1 MLRHRV
7 AQIQPDGARPAPKP
21 DNQQASI
28 IVRANY
34 FILGDISALRWSPG
48 PHPITEAGSDLGA
61 ILQQAHHHVAL
72 VVLTTKEHCQHL
84 DFPLLSACTKPIHG
98 TIQSKV
104 AKARKEIVV

>member
-1 MLRHRV
+1 
-7 AQIQPDGARPAPKP
+7 
-21 DNQQASI
+21 
-28 IVRANY
+28 
-34 FILGDISALRWSPG
+34 
-48 PHPITEAGSDLGA
+48 
-61 ILQQAHHHVAL
+61 LQQAHHHVAL